1 MTTKLSGKARSDALA
16 TLKGW
21 SEVAGRDA
29 IHKSFKFADFNQA
42 WGFMTRVALAADK
55 ADHHPEWSN
64 VYNKVEIT
72 LSTHDAGGLTAKDIA
87 LATAIDKLAG

>member
-1 MTTKLSGKARSDALA
+1 MSTKLTGKPRSDALA

-21 SEVAGRDA
+21 TEVQGRDA
-29 IHKSFKFADFNQA
+29 LHKSFKFADFNQA

-72 LSTHDAGGLTAKDIA
+72 LSTHDAGGVTAKDIE
-87 LATAIDKLAG
+87 LAKFIDTAAG